1 MRIKKNQKTLKYNSR
16 KCTCKRNRH
25 AKIFSR
31 ISVRRPVCFNCRSP
45 GHITRKCPLKSSTVQ
60 HNKPHVQ
67 ASDACFD
74 SPSPFLSNINY
85 SIGSDMNEEPTISTI
100 STAEIDTNT
109 CSVFGSIYSVPFIF

>member
-1 MRIKKNQKTLKYNSR
+1 M
-16 KCTCKRNRH
+16 
-25 AKIFSR
+25 
-31 ISVRRPVCFNCRSP
+31 
-45 GHITRKCPLKSSTVQ
+45 
-60 HNKPHVQ
+60 Q

-109 CSVFGSIYSVPFIF
+109 CSVFGSIYSVPFTFLVDSGSHVTAVSLETYLKIFILFLR